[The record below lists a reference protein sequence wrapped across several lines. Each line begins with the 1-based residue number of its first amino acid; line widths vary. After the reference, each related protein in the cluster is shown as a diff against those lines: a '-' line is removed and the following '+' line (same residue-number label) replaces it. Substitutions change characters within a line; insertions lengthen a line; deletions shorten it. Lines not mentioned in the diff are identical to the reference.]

1 MTIIDGV
8 GLRDRMLEEY
18 ENIIQTEN
26 LKIRLDIITVGDDM
40 ASEVYVKNK
49 VKYAGGCGIEVVRH
63 KLAADVKT
71 EELEELIDTLNA
83 EVCVTG
89 IILQSP
95 IPKHLD
101 FDFLSGKIDYRKD
114 VDGFTKENVYRMYQG
129 RECLMPCTVKGIMKL
144 LEHYDIDLK
153 GKNVCVVGRGAIVGK
168 PLAVALTNADAT
180 VTLCHSKTCDLA
192 SHTKVADII
201 VCAVGKKG
209 LITADMVKEGFIGI
223 DVGINRENGKLYG
236 DFDYE
241 NVVSKASYMTPVP
254 GGVGP
259 MTIAMIID
267 NLIKAKKMQI

>member
-26 LKIRLDIITVGDDM
+26 LKIRLDIITVGDDA

-63 KLAADVKT
+63 KLDADVKT

-83 EVCVTG
+83 ESSVTG

-267 NLIKAKKMQI
+267 NLIKAKKKQI

>member
-83 EVCVTG
+83 EACVTG

-267 NLIKAKKMQI
+267 NLIKAKKKQI